1 MEKEK
6 KMIKKKQIKKNVKKY
21 IKNKIEKS
29 KKLKKPKISV
39 FDVET
44 KPASLVRKKKYST
57 KRYSLLRDDLLQ
69 YQKEY
74 NEKNKER
81 ITEYKKQYY
90 LKKKSLLEK

>member
-6 KMIKKKQIKKNVKKY
+6 KMIKKKQITKNVKKY

-29 KKLKKPKISV
+29 KKLKKPKISLL
-39 FDVET
+39 DVVT

-90 LKKKSLLEK
+90 LKKKSLLKK